1 MTISQMNL
9 VELSEKLKD
18 VPDQF
23 LLKEVQNP
31 TGSYPSYLVVSELTR
46 RKKMRD
52 KAQQVPQT
60 SVAEDV
66 ARDTAQHNQQQQ
78 MQQQQQQMMQQ
89 QAGLGALP
97 EAQEST
103 AGRDA
108 LQIGT
113 AEGQDDTQNMASG
126 GLVAFAG
133 GSRDGVFN
141 SYSSQYSQDPFA
153 FNDQRNFYQSNN
165 SPDDLGYR
173 QERQALVSKILGHKQ
188 MTPEE
193 EKVARA
199 EGAAR
204 YEKAIPFR
212 GDFYDE
218 DIAQQEKGM
227 KSAKSDAA
235 SDSLIQAGL
244 AIIGSRKPGL
254 QGISEGGLKGFQT
267 YIDAKK
273 DIKNSER
280 LLSQS
285 KRDKANAQSLYDQG
299 KYSAAE
305 IALQRSEQNRQQGL
319 ALSSAKLAAI
329 HGERGENRQDI
340 LFPQQLEGLTRT
352 NRIGKATEG
361 DVIRSAGL
369 TNLEKLADINFKN
382 AQAVYYRDGKGKN
395 KLNMANPA
403 EIKTSMDL
411 AAAALLQQ
419 NVMPTD
425 PNYNMK
431 LYGLTGE
438 ILSKTGNYLDSGL
451 FNSLL
456 TAGRSVPTP
465 SNAPAPAAPSS
476 APYASPLANTS
487 YNNRIV
493 NAATGGGNPIYNQR
507 TIDFSGSDLGKII
520 RQMNQNNGNR

>member
-1 MTISQMNL
+1 MNL

-108 LQIGT
+108 LQIGA
-113 AEGQDDTQNMASG
+113 AEGQEDTQNMASG

-188 MTPEE
+188 MTPDE

-319 ALSSAKLAAI
+319 ALSSAQLGAI

-340 LFPQQLEGLTRT
+340 LFPQQLQGLTRT
-352 NRIGKATEG
+352 NRIGDATEG
-361 DVIRSAGL
+361 NLIEGAGL
-369 TNLEKLADINFKN
+369 KNLETKADIDLKKS
-382 AQAVYYRDGKGKN
+382 QALYYRDKGGKGGKP
-395 KLNMANPA
+395 NMATPG
-403 EIKTSMDL
+403 EIKTSMDI

-438 ILSKTGNYLDSGL
+438 ILSKTGNTLDFGL

-456 TAGRSVPTP
+456 TGGRSVPAP

-476 APYASPLANTS
+476 TPYASPLANTS
-487 YNNRIV
+487 YNNRIG
-493 NAATGGGNPIYNQR
+493 NAATGGGNPIYNQG
-507 TIDFSGSDLGKII
+507 TINFSDSDLGKII
-520 RQMNQNNGNR
+520 QQMNQKNGNR

>member
-1 MTISQMNL
+1 MNL

-108 LQIGT
+108 LQIGA
-113 AEGQDDTQNMASG
+113 AEGQEDTQNMASG

-188 MTPEE
+188 MTPDE

-319 ALSSAKLAAI
+319 ALSSAKLGAI
-329 HGERGENRQDI
+329 HGERTENRQDI
-340 LFPQQLEGLTRT
+340 LFPQQLQGLTRT
-352 NRIGKATEG
+352 NRIGEATEG
-361 DVIRSAGL
+361 DLIKGANL
-369 TNLEKLADINFKN
+369 NNLEKQADINLKN
-382 AQAVYYRDGKGKN
+382 AQAVYYRDGKAGKGG
-395 KLNMANPA
+395 KLNMATPG
-403 EIKTSMDL
+403 EIKTSMDI

-438 ILSKTGNYLDSGL
+438 ILSKTGNALDFGL

-456 TAGRSVPTP
+456 TGGRSVPTP
-465 SNAPAPAAPSS
+465 SNAPASAPTSTPSS
-476 APYASPLANTS
+476 FAPTS
-487 YNNRIV
+487 GPSQGRSWNDLFGNNQQSV
-493 NAATGGGNPIYNQR
+493 MLP
-507 TIDFSGSDLGKII
+507 KK
-520 RQMNQNNGNR
+520 

>member
-1 MTISQMNL
+1 MNL

-108 LQIGT
+108 LQIGA

-133 GSRDGVFN
+133 GQGVTDPLARYRSN
-141 SYSSQYSQDPFA
+141 PFA
-153 FNDQRNFYQSNN
+153 YNDQGGLYQTQTNN
-165 SPDDLGYR
+165 PYSLGYEEDIKDVAKKIR
-173 QERQALVSKILGHKQ
+173 AFKPKTKEEELAIRQAGI
-188 MTPEE
+188 EE
-193 EKVARA
+193 RKA
-199 EGAAR
+199 
-204 YEKAIPFR
+204 AIPFR
-212 GDFYDE
+212 GDLYDE
-218 DIAQQEKGM
+218 DISRQEKGM

-280 LLSQS
+280 LLFQS
-285 KRDKANAQSLYDQG
+285 KKEKANAQTLYDQG
-299 KYSAAE
+299 NYEAGNAAMTRADANEARAQALAGHQLDSFNALRNVNKDNMSFPLQMQAAKRAEE
-305 IALQRSEQNRQQGL
+305 IG
-319 ALSSAKLAAI
+319 
-329 HGERGENRQDI
+329 
-340 LFPQQLEGLTRT
+340 T
-352 NRIGKATEG
+352 ATQG
-361 DVIRSAGL
+361 DVIKSATL
-369 TNLEKLADINFKN
+369 KNLETQADIRLKD
-382 AQAVYYRDGKGKN
+382 AQAVYYRDGKGKVN
-395 KLNMANPA
+395 KANPG
-403 EIKTSMDL
+403 EIKTSMDI

-431 LYGLTGE
+431 LYGLTAE
-438 ILSKTGNYLDSGL
+438 ILSKTGNALDFGL

-456 TAGRSVPTP
+456 TGGRSVPTP
-465 SNAPAPAAPSS
+465 SNAPAPAASSS

-487 YNNRIV
+487 YNNRIG

-520 RQMNQNNGNR
+520 KQMNQNNGNR